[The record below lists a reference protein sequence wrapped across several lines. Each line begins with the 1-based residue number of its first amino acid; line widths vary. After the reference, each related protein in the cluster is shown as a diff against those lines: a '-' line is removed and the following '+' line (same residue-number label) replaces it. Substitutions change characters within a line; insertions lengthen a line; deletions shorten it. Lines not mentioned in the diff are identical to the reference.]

1 MKLVWIQ
8 NDAARKA
15 TFKKRRKGLI
25 KKVSELSTLCDV
37 KACAMV
43 FSPYEVA
50 PPEIWPPD
58 SQDVMDVL
66 SRFRSMPVMEQ
77 SKKMLN
83 QEGFLRNWIGKLNEQ
98 LQKLKGSNRKD
109 ELDLLMSQCMVGWRN
124 IGDLSIDDTRDLGD
138 KLDEKLKNID
148 QNIEYLL
155 CTTKITRSKRMKVA
169 VQVQVPMTIGLTSH
183 GHHRSNVVGPTS
195 QVNGETLG
203 NNLNTWDSALEML
216 KKQDNADIGNMLMCS
231 PPPQLI
237 LPFVDEEPNLH
248 SYIDGGP
255 HLPTLYSGDNNTW
268 WLDNYFHS

>member
-50 PPEIWPPD
+50 PEIWPPD